1 MRKTCPC
8 EYGIAFVET
17 PDVCIIEDAAR
28 LVFHDDIHG
37 LELNLPH
44 QLYSYCLVYKTYL
57 LIVFS
62 DRPLTLQS
70 CHLSDSPGTTPLQ
83 GMFQIS
89 IR

>member
-1 MRKTCPC
+1 MRKSCPC
-8 EYGIAFVET
+8 ERGIAFVEA

-57 LIVFS
+57 LTV
-62 DRPLTLQS
+62 RPHIDSTS